1 MVEVDTSKLNDQ
13 IAKVSDLGRQLAIGM
28 LVTGQLIG
36 TAILAVVLLQP
47 TVAEE
52 FQTFGYIGLLAFGV
66 SLIVSMYV
74 LFRALRTPSTDDGG

>member
-1 MVEVDTSKLNDQ
+1 
-13 IAKVSDLGRQLAIGM
+13 M

-47 TVAEE
+47 AALEE
-52 FQTFGYIGLLAFGV
+52 FQTFAYVGLIAFGV

-74 LFRALRTPSTDDGG
+74 LFRALRMPTSDRHDDD